1 MASYTTNTSQNSKI
15 IYPLIL
21 FDGYCN
27 LCSGAVN
34 LILKNEKK
42 PLYYF
47 ISLQSA
53 TVKEYFPDLRIS
65 DPPESLILIENNKI
79 FKSSTAALKISKN
92 LKFPWYIFYYAIF
105 LPSFLRDPVYQF
117 IARHRYKWF
126 GRKSVCFV
134 PTTNWKSRF
143 LD

>member
-1 MASYTTNTSQNSKI
+1 MPSQTINTIQNTKI
-15 IYPLIL
+15 NNPLIL

-27 LCSGAVN
+27 LCSGGVN

-47 ISLQSA
+47 LSLQSPK
-53 TVKEYFPDLRIS
+53 VKEYFPDLIIS
-65 DPPESLILIENNKI
+65 EPPESIILIENDKI

-92 LKFPWYIFYYAIF
+92 LKFPWYIFYYSIY

-134 PTTNWKSRF
+134 PKPNWKSRF
-143 LD
+143 ID